1 MKIRHRIEEWVE
13 CYQAKHV
20 ISMEDCPLLLFKH
33 NKLAAQ
39 KAMAT
44 LGGSVP
50 FKMWFPSLGVL
61 CKSELV
67 RHLKILATF
76 VCLMN

>member
-1 MKIRHRIEEWVE
+1 MKVRDRIEEWVG
-13 CYQAKHV
+13 
-20 ISMEDCPLLLFKH
+20 PLLLFKH

-39 KAMAT
+39 KAIAT

-61 CKSELV
+61 CKSELA